1 MSKYSVNGLPWS
13 SGIGVDVKD
22 CTTSREVMEKAG
34 LNFSVEKCDLY
45 AQMPFSLYGNNNIN
59 EEGGDFAHNAKIY
72 RNCPNGYATYR
83 TDKNIPLGVVKSK
96 YEVVQNIDAFNFFD
110 DAIGPDK
117 AIWQYAGMFG
127 YGERIFVAAKLPV
140 TISVKGDPVENYLV
154 FSNSHDGS
162 TSINVLFTPVRV
174 FCTNCLKAA
183 FNNADS
189 YIRLRHTRTVQ
200 ERLQRGSEVLHI
212 ACSYAEDAKQLYEAL
227 ATITVSDE
235 QVMKYLADLNL
246 TNAEIEALNLYD
258 DKNGYKKLFARDY
271 MTMERT
277 GISTRKANQIINMFE
292 YYLDGVGQKE
302 IAGNAWGAY
311 NAVTGFYSNVANL
324 SGAKRMDSLLY
335 GNAGNVMSKALTQA
349 YELRL
354 AV

>member
-13 SGIGVDVKD
+13 SGIGTDVKD

-34 LNFSVEKCDLY
+34 LNFSVEKCELY
-45 AQMPFSLYGNNNIN
+45 AEMPFSLYGNNNF
-59 EEGGDFAHNAKIY
+59 EEEMGEFAKDGNIY
-72 RNCPNGYATYR
+72 RPCPNGYATYR

-96 YEVVQNIDAFNFFD
+96 YEVVQNMDAFNFFD
-110 DAIGPDK
+110 DAIGPGK
-117 AIWQYAGMFG
+117 AVWQYAGMFG
-127 YGERIFVAAKLPV
+127 YGERIFVAAKLPI
-140 TISVKGDPVENYLV
+140 TTTVKGDPVENYLV

-162 TSINVLFTPVRV
+162 TSINILFTPVRV

-183 FNNADS
+183 FHDADS

-200 ERLQRGSEVLHI
+200 ERLQRGSEVLRL
-212 ACSYAEDAKQLYEAL
+212 ACHYAEDAQQLYESL
-227 ATITVSDE
+227 ATITMSDD
-235 QVMKYLADLNL
+235 QVMKYLANVNL
-246 TNAEIEALNLYD
+246 TSAEIEALNLYD
-258 DKNGYKKLFARDY
+258 EKNGYRKLFARDY
-271 MTMERT
+271 LTMERT

-292 YYLDGVGQKE
+292 YYLDGIGQKE

-324 SGAKRMDSLLY
+324 SGTKRMDSLLY
-335 GNAGNVMSKALTQA
+335 GTAGNVMNKALTQA
-349 YELRL
+349 YELRM

>member
-45 AQMPFSLYGNNNIN
+45 AQMPFSIYGNNDIN

-96 YEVVQNIDAFNFFD
+96 YEVVQNIDAFTFFD

-117 AIWQYAGMFG
+117 AIWQYAGKFG

-212 ACSYAEDAKQLYEAL
+212 ACSYAEDAKQLYESL
-227 ATITVSDE
+227 ATINVSDE

-246 TNAEIEALNLYD
+246 TNAEIDALNLYD

-292 YYLDGVGQKE
+292 YYLDGIGQKE

-349 YELRL
+349 YELRK

>member
-1 MSKYSVNGLPWS
+1 MSKYNVNGLPWS

-22 CTTSREVMEKAG
+22 CTTAQEVMEKAG
-34 LNFSVEKCDLY
+34 LNFSVEKCELY
-45 AQMPFSLYGNNNIN
+45 ARMPFNIN
-59 EEGGDFAHNAKIY
+59 GDNSISNPLEEFYHDASIY
-72 RNCPNGYATYR
+72 RTCPNGYATYR

-96 YEVVQNIDAFNFFD
+96 YEVVQNMDAFNFFD
-110 DAIGPDK
+110 DAIGPGK
-117 AIWQYAGMFG
+117 AVWQYAGMFG

-154 FSNSHDGS
+154 FGNSHDGS
-162 TSINVLFTPVRV
+162 MALNILFTPVRV
-174 FCTNCLKAA
+174 FCTNCLKSA
-183 FNNADS
+183 FDNADS

-200 ERLQRGSEVLHI
+200 ERLQRGSEILRI
-212 ACSYAEDAKQLYEAL
+212 ACNYAEDAKQLYEAL
-227 ATITVSDE
+227 AKINVSDK
-235 QVMKYLADLNL
+235 QVMQYLADLNL
-246 TNAEIEALNLYD
+246 TTAEISALKEYD

-271 MTMERT
+271 LTMERT
-277 GISTRKANQIINMFE
+277 GISTRKINQIVNMFE

-335 GNAGNVMSKALTQA
+335 GNAGSVMTKALTQA
-349 YELRL
+349 YELQY
-354 AV
+354 AA